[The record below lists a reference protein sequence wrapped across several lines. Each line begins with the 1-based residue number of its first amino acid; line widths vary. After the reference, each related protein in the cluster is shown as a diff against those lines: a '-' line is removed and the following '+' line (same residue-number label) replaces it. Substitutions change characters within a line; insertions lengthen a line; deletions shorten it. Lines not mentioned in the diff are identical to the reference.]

1 MKLTSGNIR
10 NLANTVVKRLV
21 EKNMVD
27 EAQDYIVYGTVKKAI
42 KECFGIDTRESV

>member
-10 NLANTVVKRLV
+10 NLAEAITNELV
-21 EKNMVD
+21 AKNMIVTPG
-27 EAQDYIVYGTVKKAI
+27 YIVQSTVKKAI

>member
-10 NLANTVVKRLV
+10 NLAEAITDELLKRG
-21 EKNMVD
+21 MIRTPS
-27 EAQDYIVYGTVKKAI
+27 YIVQSTVKKAI